1 MADNMF
7 GVERLGLPEQ
17 VSRRRDTKQVPSASG
32 GLPFQLFGDLGN
44 EMRKTWLVKGLL
56 GVGEMSSFYGEPGSG
71 KSVLV
76 EDLGLHIAAGRPWHG
91 RAYLVGAR
99 LSDANL
105 SGATWSDGQKQC
117 AAGSIGKC
125 N

>member
-1 MADNMF
+1 MGAVL
-7 GVERLGLPEQ
+7 GISVKPCRL
-17 VSRRRDTKQVPSASG
+17 SG
-32 GLPFQLFGDLGN
+32 GLSHRPLTASPAQAACDEKAGPKVDWHSCDEHSARLNGADLSRAN
-44 EMRKTWLVKGLL
+44 LTNAKLT
-56 GVGEMSSFYGEPGSG
+56 
-71 KSVLV
+71 
-76 EDLGLHIAAGRPWHG
+76 H
-91 RAYLVGAR
+91 AYLVGAK